1 MKPFARL
8 VLVAAVAGPL
18 GACGPRV
25 LPNNMGAPVRANPHF
40 ISLAE
45 IQNSGESTAYDVV
58 QSLRPLWLNKR
69 GAQSIQFDTDILVYM
84 GTAQIG
90 ALPALRQIPAATIAS
105 MEFLDAKAAN
115 YRFGMGHPNG
125 AIVLSTEFPAEQ
137 QK

>member
-1 MKPFARL
+1 MHAFARL
-8 VLVAAVAGPL
+8 VLVAALAGPL

-25 LPNNMGAPVRANPHF
+25 LPNNLAAPARANPRF

-45 IQNSGESTAYDVV
+45 IQNSGESTAFDVI

-69 GAQSIQFDTDILVYM
+69 GAQSIQFDTDILVYL

-90 ALPALRQIPAATIAS
+90 TLPSLRQIPAATIAS

-125 AIVLSTEFPAEQ
+125 AIVISTDFPTD

>member
-1 MKPFARL
+1 MKAFARL

-25 LPNNMGAPVRANPHF
+25 LSKNIGAPVRANPHF

-69 GAQSIQFDTDILVYM
+69 GAQSIQFDTDILIYL

-90 ALPALRQIPAATIAS
+90 ALPALRQIPAATVAS

-125 AIVLSTEFPAEQ
+125 AIVLWTDFPAAT

>member
-1 MKPFARL
+1 MKAFARL
-8 VLVAAVAGPL
+8 VLVAALAGPP

-25 LPNNMGAPVRANPHF
+25 LPNNMTAPVRANPRF

-45 IQNSGESTAYDVV
+45 IQNSGESTAYDVI

-125 AIVLSTEFPAEQ
+125 AIIISTDFPVAQ
-137 QK
+137 Q